1 MVSSVVV
8 ERVNLGLSPMKE
20 TEKAAVHILFK
31 MDYQS
36 AMVFSSSQG
45 RQDVKEPAVS
55 SIFVHILLTMAFALG
70 FWAETIADFL

>member
-20 TEKAAVHILFK
+20 TKKAAVHILFK

-36 AMVFSSSQG
+36 AMVFSSSRG

-55 SIFVHILLTMAFALG
+55 SIFVPHTTDHGLRSGILG
-70 FWAETIADFL
+70 RNCS